1 MGKRNPESYPIRDG
15 MEFGSYSFNDE
26 NFDDI
31 KTKLKNLKPEAVGT
45 ASTAYKDAAEVLA
58 EMTEELRNNF
68 AKRIIKHWQG
78 DVAQE
83 ALDQLGQVYETSSK
97 LSDDSHRN
105 AQLYNWYKVN
115 ILDWYK
121 TTGET
126 MEDGY
131 IHTGG
136 DDDRA
141 RELMQKFNMRMKE
154 AFDGHPLKITKDL
167 PGEKG
172 GVEPP
177 PPPPPPPGGGGGPFG
192 GGGGGG
198 PFGGGAGGFGGG
210 SGAGAGGNFPTS
222 DGAGAFSPNGG
233 GSGPFTDGGTSP
245 FNPSSPGGGANI
257 PTGDGAGGSP
267 FGTGSGTDL
276 SSFPGGG
283 PGLGGGGGGL
293 GGGLGGGAGG
303 GFGADP
309 GGFGGAGTG
318 SAGGPGGAFG
328 GGPGAAGAG
337 AGAGRAGAGMRGP
350 MGGMPMGHGAQ
361 GGKEEER
368 ERNTWLTEDEDV
380 WGADDD
386 TAPPVIG

>member
-1 MGKRNPESYPIRDG
+1 
-15 MEFGSYSFNDE
+15 MEFGSYSFGDE
-26 NFDDI
+26 NFDDV
-31 KTKLKNLKPEAVGT
+31 KNKLKSIRPEAVGT
-45 ASTAYKDAAEVLA
+45 ASTAYKEAADVLA
-58 EMTEELRNNF
+58 EMTDELRNNF

-83 ALDQLGQVYETSSK
+83 ALDQLGQVYETSGK
-97 LSDDSHRN
+97 LSNDSHNN

-141 RELMQKFNMRMKE
+141 RELMQKFNTRMKE

-167 PGEKG
+167 PTTYGGGHDKPPGGGIPPGGPGG
-172 GVEPP
+172 GV
-177 PPPPPPPGGGGGPFG
+177 PGGGGGG
-192 GGGGGG
+192 
-198 PFGGGAGGFGGG
+198 FGGGAPGGFGGG
-210 SGAGAGGNFPTS
+210 SGGANIPTS
-222 DGAGAFSPNGG
+222 DGSGAFSPSG
-233 GSGPFTDGGTSP
+233 GSSPFAPGGTSP
-245 FNPSSPGGGANI
+245 FNPSTPGGGGPHL
-257 PTGDGAGGSP
+257 PTGDGVGGSSP
-267 FGTGSGTDL
+267 FDGGSGTDL

-283 PGLGGGGGGL
+283 GPGLAGGPGLGGGGL
-293 GGGLGGGAGG
+293 GGGGLPGGGGG

-309 GGFGGAGTG
+309 GGFGGAGAGTG

-328 GGPGAAGAG
+328 GGGPGAGAAGRG
-337 AGAGRAGAGMRGP
+337 AGAGMRP

-361 GGKEEER
+361 GGQDEER